1 MTRIAITGAGGAAAI
16 GLMRAVAD
24 EPFEIFALDADPVA
38 AGLYLVDEDHRALA
52 PLGRDAEFADW
63 MLAWCMEHEIDLL
76 VPTVEDEFGPL
87 SSRWQDFATA
97 GTRLLLEAPPTISMC
112 TDKWSLA
119 TGMGLSVPQAR
130 TALIDARFDAADWAL
145 PFMAKPRR
153 ASGSRGIVCVETAA
167 QIDALPRDGSMIAQ
181 QFLPG
186 AEYSVDVLCDGPGVV
201 LAAVPR
207 ERLKVDSG
215 IAVAA
220 RTVHDDELIAVA
232 AAAARAAGISF
243 MGNVQLRR
251 DANGR
256 ARLLEINARIP
267 GTVALTVA
275 AGINMPRHIVRSAL
289 GLPNGHVS
297 GTFEDVA
304 MVRMLED
311 VVVPADAFLH
321 ASVTPTAP
329 VECAA

>member
-63 MLAWCMEHEIDLL
+63 MLAWCVEHEIDLL

>member
-16 GLMRAVAD
+16 GLMRAIAD
-24 EPFEIFALDADPVA
+24 EPFEIFALDADPFA
-38 AGLYLVDEDHRALA
+38 AGLYLVDEDRRALA
-52 PLGRDAEFADW
+52 PLGRDPDFADW
-63 MLAWCMEHEIDLL
+63 MIAWCVEHEIDLL
-76 VPTVEDEFGPL
+76 VPTVEDEFSPL

-97 GTRLLLEAPPTISMC
+97 GTRLLLEAPPTINMC

-119 TGMGLSVPQAR
+119 TSMGLSVPQAR
-130 TALIDARFDAADWAL
+130 TALIDEHFDARDWAL

-153 ASGSRGIVCVETAA
+153 ASGSRGIVCVETQN

-220 RTVHDDELIAVA
+220 RTVFDEELITVA
-232 AAAARAAGISF
+232 TAAARAAGISH

-275 AGINMPRHIVRSAL
+275 AGINMPRYIVRAAL
-289 GLPNGHVS
+289 GLPNGHIT
-297 GTFEDVA
+297 GAFEEVA
-304 MVRMLED
+304 MVRMLQD
-311 VVVPADAFLH
+311 VVVPGAEFLD
-321 ASVTPTAP
+321 TA
-329 VECAA
+329 VATMECAA

>member
-16 GLMRAVAD
+16 GLMRAIAD

-38 AGLYLVDEDHRALA
+38 AGLFLVDEDRRAVA
-52 PLGRDAEFADW
+52 PLAREDWFADW
-63 MLAWCMEHEIDLL
+63 MLAWCVEHEIDLL
-76 VPTVEDEFGPL
+76 GPTVEDEFGPL
-87 SSRWQDFATA
+87 SARWPDFATA
-97 GTRLLLEAPPTISMC
+97 GIRLLLEAPPTISMC

-130 TALIDARFDAADWAL
+130 TALVDARFDAADWAL

-153 ASGSRGIVCVETAA
+153 ASGSRGIVCVESQS
-167 QIDALPRDGSMIAQ
+167 QIAALPRDGSMIAQ

-220 RTVHDDELIAVA
+220 RTVHDDELITVA
-232 AAAARAAGISF
+232 TAAARAAGISF

-275 AGINMPRHIVRSAL
+275 AGVNMPRHIVRAAL
-289 GLPNGHVS
+289 GLPNEHVS
-297 GTFEDVA
+297 GAFEEVA
-304 MVRMLED
+304 MVRMLQD
-311 VVVPADAFLH
+311 VVVPADAFVEP
-321 ASVTPTAP
+321 ARDAGSPMECTA
-329 VECAA
+329 